1 MRLAG
6 RPACPACRA
15 QVDDAGFSVTD
26 WTAIARSTRRT
37 RHQPGL
43 MKLKPLAPLLCLF
56 IAVPGLSVAAEKTVY
71 GLNEYARINDPDIQ
85 LAASSTPAPRPP
97 PSAPATSSVSSAT
110 AKPGCASTWPPTTPT
125 TPRSRSPWR
134 GSADQAPPRRLQP
147 RRGQGLYR
155 PSGDRAAGLHGQGD
169 SHHRSEPDRPKCIPI
184 PAFDRLGGLE
194 EIRRT
199 GRSELE
205 ILGRET
211 RLQT

>member
-1 MRLAG
+1 RRVFRHGLDSDRKIDPPNATPT
-6 RPACPACRA
+6 RTYETQALSSPALP
-15 QVDDAGFSVTD
+15 
-26 WTAIARSTRRT
+26 IHRRT
-37 RHQPGL
+37 RP
-43 MKLKPLAPLLCLF
+43 
-56 IAVPGLSVAAEKTVY
+56 E
-71 GLNEYARINDPDIQ
+71 
-85 LAASSTPAPRPP
+85 
-97 PSAPATSSVSSAT
+97 
-110 AKPGCASTWPPTTPT
+110 
-125 TPRSRSPWR
+125 RSRRKDGLRPER
-134 GSADQAPPRRLQP
+134 IRAHQRPGHPAGRQARHRRQDRLPQRPRHQAFQARRRNLGALLPGHRQRRRHPDREAPGADQQDQAPPRRLQP

>member
-71 GLNEYARINDPDIQ
+71 GLNEYARINDRTSSWPP
-85 LAASSTPAPRPP
+85 SSTPAPRPP
-97 PSAPATSSVSSAT
+97 PQRPRHQAFQARRRNLGALLPGHRQRRRHPDREAPGADQQ
-110 AKPGCASTWPPTTPT
+110 
-125 TPRSRSPWR
+125 
-134 GSADQAPPRRLQP
+134 DQAPPRRLQP

-199 GRSELE
+199 GRSEFE

>member
-1 MRLAG
+1 
-6 RPACPACRA
+6 
-15 QVDDAGFSVTD
+15 
-26 WTAIARSTRRT
+26 
-37 RHQPGL
+37 

-85 LAASSTPAPRPP
+85 LAAKLDTGAKTASLSARDIKRFKRDGETWVRFYLATDNADDTPIE
-97 PSAPATSSVSSAT
+97 
-110 AKPGCASTWPPTTPT
+110 KPLARISKIK
-125 TPRSRSPWR
+125 
-134 GSADQAPPRRLQP
+134 RRHGDFNP
-147 RRGQGLYR
+147 DEGQGLYR

-199 GRSELE
+199 GRSEFE